1 VGAVTG
7 PPIAAP
13 ERILIVALDNLG
25 DLVFA
30 SALAPPLR
38 EAFPSA
44 AIDVWSKSY
53 TAPVAALVPH
63 VRRVI
68 AADPFWSPPPGQGR
82 GPMLKF
88 FGAVNEVR
96 QGRYDVAILSEA
108 PWRTAAAVAAAQIPV
123 RIGLAR
129 HRNEIFLTHVLPAQD
144 PQKPVVREQGRML
157 KAFGIEARA
166 RHYALS
172 SAPLAGTV
180 RALDKTLPPRFAAM
194 HPFAGDRARCVAL
207 GEWVKV
213 ASELH
218 ALGVPTLWIGTPE
231 ELSELRASRSHPPGF
246 YSDQLGGGSLTETA
260 AALSRA
266 TCMAGHDSGPLHM
279 AAAFGVPVVGVFAPG
294 QPERTFPQGA
304 GVWRMLHR
312 PSPADISASM
322 IVREIDEL
330 GVLPRR

>member
-1 VGAVTG
+1 MTG
-7 PPIAAP
+7 VPFAAP

-38 EAFPSA
+38 EAYPNAS
-44 AIDVWSKSY
+44 IDIWCKAY

-68 AADPFWSPPPGQGR
+68 AADPFWSPPPGQPR
-82 GPMLKF
+82 GPMLRF
-88 FGAVNEVR
+88 FGAMNEVR
-96 QGRYDVAILSEA
+96 QGQYDVAILSEA

-129 HRNEIFLTHVLPAQD
+129 HRNDTFLTHVLPAQD
-144 PQKPVVREQGRML
+144 PGKPVVREQGRML
-157 KAFGIEARA
+157 KVFGIDARS
-166 RHYALS
+166 RFYRLDPS
-172 SAPLAGTV
+172 PLADTV
-180 RALDKTLPPRFAAM
+180 RAVEANLPPQFAAL
-194 HPFAGDRARCVAL
+194 HPFAGDRARCVPLA
-207 GEWVKV
+207 EWVKV
-213 ASELH
+213 ASTLD
-218 ALGVPTLWIGTPE
+218 ALGLPTLWIGTAE
-231 ELSELRASRSHPPGF
+231 ELSELRRSNPPPSAL
-246 YSDQLGGGSLTETA
+246 YSDQLDGGSLGHTA

-279 AAAFGVPVVGVFAPG
+279 AAAFGIPVVGVFAPG

-312 PSPADISASM
+312 PTPSEITASM
-322 IVREIDEL
+322 IAHEL
-330 GVLPRR
+330 EELQVLASQ

>member
-1 VGAVTG
+1 MTG
-7 PPIAAP
+7 VPFSTP

-38 EAFPSA
+38 EAFPNA
-44 AIDVWSKSY
+44 TIDVWCKSY

-68 AADPFWSPPPGQGR
+68 AADPFWSPPAGQSR
-82 GPMLKF
+82 GPMLRF
-88 FGAVNEVR
+88 FGAMNEVR
-96 QGRYDVAILSEA
+96 QGQYDVAVLSEA

-129 HRNEIFLTHVLPAQD
+129 HRNDTFLTHVLPAQD

-157 KAFGIEARA
+157 KAFGIDNRA
-166 RHYALS
+166 NHYRLDP
-172 SAPLAGTV
+172 APLSDAV
-180 RALDKTLPPRFAAM
+180 RSLADALPPRFAAL
-194 HPFAGDRARCVAL
+194 HPFAGDRARCVPLA
-207 GEWVKV
+207 EWARV
-213 ASELH
+213 ASELDS
-218 ALGVPTLWIGTPE
+218 LGMPTVWIGTSE
-231 ELSELRASRSHPPGF
+231 ELAELREAHPHPRSL
-246 YSDQLGGGSLTETA
+246 YADTLGDGSLASTA

-266 TCMAGHDSGPLHM
+266 TCMVGHDSGPLHL

-312 PSPADISASM
+312 KAPTEITASM
-322 IVREIDEL
+322 IVREIEEL
-330 GVLPRR
+330 EVLPGR

>member
-1 VGAVTG
+1 MTG
-7 PPIAAP
+7 VPFAAP

-38 EAFPSA
+38 EAFPNVT
-44 AIDVWSKSY
+44 IDIWCKAY

-68 AADPFWSPPPGQGR
+68 AADPFWSPPAGHAR
-82 GPMLKF
+82 GPMLRF
-88 FGAVNEVR
+88 FGAMNEVR
-96 QGRYDVAILSEA
+96 QGQYDVAVLSEA
-108 PWRTAAAVAAAQIPV
+108 PWRTAAAVAAAAIPV

-129 HRNEIFLTHVLPAQD
+129 HRNDTFLTHVLPAQD

-157 KAFGIEARA
+157 KAFGIDNRA
-166 RHYALS
+166 NHYQLDA
-172 SAPLAGTV
+172 APLTDAV
-180 RALDKTLPPRFAAM
+180 RALGDALPARFAAL
-194 HPFAGDRARCVAL
+194 HPFAGDRARCVPLA
-207 GEWVKV
+207 EWVGV
-213 ASELH
+213 AA
-218 ALGVPTLWIGTPE
+218 ALDSLGMPTVWIGTPE
-231 ELSELRASRSHPPGF
+231 ELTELRGSQAQPRGL
-246 YSDQLGGGSLTETA
+246 YSDTLGDGSLSSTA

-266 TCMAGHDSGPLHM
+266 TCMVGHDSGPLHM

-312 PSPADISASM
+312 KTPNEITASM
-322 IVREIDEL
+322 IVREIEEL
-330 GVLPRR
+330 EVLPGR

>member
-1 VGAVTG
+1 MTG
-7 PPIAAP
+7 VPFAAP

-38 EAFPSA
+38 EAFPGA
-44 AIDVWSKSY
+44 VIDVWCKSY

-68 AADPFWSPPPGQGR
+68 AADPFWSPPAGQPR
-82 GPMLKF
+82 GPMLRF
-88 FGAVNEVR
+88 FGAMNEVR
-96 QGRYDVAILSEA
+96 QGQYDVALLSEA

-129 HRNEIFLTHVLPAQD
+129 HRNDTFLTHVLPAQD

-157 KAFGIEARA
+157 KPFGIDNRA
-166 RHYALS
+166 WHYQLDP
-172 SAPLAGTV
+172 APLADAV
-180 RALDKTLPPRFAAM
+180 RAIGDALPPRFAAL
-194 HPFAGDRARCVAL
+194 HPFAGDRARCVSLA
-207 GEWVKV
+207 EWARV
-213 ASELH
+213 AFELH
-218 ALGVPTLWIGTPE
+218 ALGMPCVWIGTAD
-231 ELSELRASRSHPPGF
+231 ELAELRGSHPHPPGL
-246 YSDQLGGGSLTETA
+246 YSDELGDGSLLHTA

-312 PSPADISASM
+312 PSPNEITAKM
-322 IVREIDEL
+322 IVREIEEL
-330 GVLPRR
+330 EVLPGR